1 VIVLSVTCFSKVIVL
16 SVTCFSK
23 VIVLSVTCFCVT
35 CFCRPVCHLFF
46 CFFTCHL
53 FFHLFLLSVLA
64 VVVGQTAPHTTTH
77 RDCCGL
83 KDGSVDSLALLT
95 LGVE

>member
-1 VIVLSVTCFSKVIVL
+1 
-16 SVTCFSK
+16 
-23 VIVLSVTCFCVT
+23 VIVLSVTCFC
-35 CFCRPVCHLFF
+35 P
-46 CFFTCHL
+46 
-53 FFHLFLLSVLA
+53 